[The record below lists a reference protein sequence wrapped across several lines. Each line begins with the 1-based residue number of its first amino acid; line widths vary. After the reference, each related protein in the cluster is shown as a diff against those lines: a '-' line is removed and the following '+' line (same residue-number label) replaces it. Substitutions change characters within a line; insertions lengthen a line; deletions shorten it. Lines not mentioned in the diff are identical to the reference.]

1 MSFAEL
7 LPVLKKI
14 LTNPIVIGTAVVV
27 VLYMN
32 FCTFVANYRKKPPRP
47 KKKRTPP
54 PPVPAKKEPEQH
66 TDEEHSEQH
75 EGA

>member
-7 LPVLKKI
+7 LPVLKNI
-14 LTNPIVIGTAVVV
+14 FTSPIVIGTAVVV

-32 FCTFVANYRKKPPRP
+32 FCAFVANYRKKPPRP

-54 PPVPAKKEPEQH
+54 PAPAKKEPEQH
-66 TDEEHSEQH
+66 AEEQH
-75 EGA
+75 ETHEGA